1 MDAKKETIFART
13 VSTSKGMQSLRS
25 RAYSISGNKI
35 TFYSS
40 SPYIIKFPLVCFFFF
55 FQPFPLPGSKRTMR
69 KMRIHTHNLRQK
81 KPLTW
86 NTGLV
91 PGPHFPRESFSDKGG
106 EQYRMTVKHTSWN
119 MKFQHCYGKLL
130 TWSLTSGFCSHL
142 IQYVQVG
149 QNSYFTK
156 ALECFLS

>member
-1 MDAKKETIFART
+1 MDAKKKLSFART
-13 VSTSKGMQSLRS
+13 VSTSKGMHSLRS
-25 RAYSISGNKI
+25 RACSISGNKI

-40 SPYIIKFPLVCFFFF
+40 SLYIIKFPLICFFFFF
-55 FQPFPLPGSKRTMR
+55 FQPFPLPESKRAMR

-81 KPLTW
+81 KRLTW

-130 TWSLTSGFCSHL
+130 MWSLTSAVISFST
-142 IQYVQVG
+142 QVG